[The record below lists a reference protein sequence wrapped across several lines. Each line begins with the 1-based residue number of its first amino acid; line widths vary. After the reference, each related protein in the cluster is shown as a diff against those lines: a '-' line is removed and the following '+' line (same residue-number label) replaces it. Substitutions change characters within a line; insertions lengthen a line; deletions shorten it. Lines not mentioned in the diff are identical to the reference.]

1 MLGILIVEDEAIIR
15 KGIEK
20 MIDWQSMGIQIV
32 KSAANPRQAF
42 SVCSDFIPDII
53 ISDIRMPGM
62 DGIAFCT
69 QFRQA
74 FPECQIIFISGFSDK
89 EYLMA
94 AIHLKVIN
102 YVEKPINQK
111 ELAEAIQM
119 AVDAVL
125 EKHPEKKAKHPMESQ
140 KVVEEAVPQVEKAD
154 AGYIS
159 KQLMCYLS
167 EHYAE
172 ADISVQ
178 QLAEYFGYTPN
189 YLSSLFRKQ
198 TGITIGQYLTKVR
211 VEKAKEYLK
220 DPSNKLY
227 QIAEMVGYTD
237 SHYFAKIFKKAAGM
251 LPSEYRENL

>member
-1 MLGILIVEDEAIIR
+1 MLGVLIVEDETIIR

-20 MIDWQSMGIQIV
+20 MIDWKSMGIQMV
-32 KSAANPRQAF
+32 KSASNPRHAF

-62 DGIAFCT
+62 NGIEFCT
-69 QFRQA
+69 QFRKV
-74 FPECQIIFISGFSDK
+74 FPECQIIFISGYSDK

-111 ELAEAIQM
+111 ELAEAIQV
-119 AVDAVL
+119 AVDMVL
-125 EKHPEKKAKHPMESQ
+125 ERHPEKKIKDTVKTENI
-140 KVVEEAVPQVEKAD
+140 VEEAVPKVEKTD

-159 KQLMCYLS
+159 KQLMHYLTK
-167 EHYAE
+167 HYAE
-172 ADISVQ
+172 SDISVQ

-198 TGITIGQYLTKVR
+198 AGITIGQYLTKVR
-211 VEKAKEYLK
+211 VEKAKKYLR
-220 DPSNKLY
+220 DPRNKLY

-237 SHYFAKIFKKAAGM
+237 SHYFAKIFKKTTGM